1 MNRILAFIYASLISF
16 CIATVALA
24 APGDL
29 DTSFGTNGIVTTTIP
44 GSTFAAFPDVVV
56 QPDGKLVIS
65 FTANTASGGFD
76 MILARY
82 HPNGSLDTTFS
93 DDGIVTSPFA
103 AGAFDQV
110 QALALQPDG
119 KILAGGSVGSAFAL
133 VRFNTD
139 GSLDTSFDGDGIVT
153 TSMFSSGALSAISVQ
168 ADGKIVAGS
177 DVLNNV
183 NEDFFA
189 VVRYNA
195 NGSLDTSFGNSGV
208 TTANFG
214 LVDFFG
220 DLTIQPDGKII
231 GVGLGNASSS
241 NPTVAMIRLNQ
252 NGTFDNSFDG
262 DGRVATPF
270 VKLDELHSVDLQA
283 DGRIVVGG
291 QLNAVFTVFRYNTN
305 GSLDNT
311 FDGDGVAAANFGIDS
326 GALDVRVTGNGKI
339 VAVGDSFS
347 SGVGGYD
354 FAAASF
360 NSDGSLDQS
369 FGIGGKVTTTVS
381 AEEDKLFRMTVQA
394 DGKIVGVGVSG
405 LTGSKK
411 ATLARYLGD
420 SRKRSDFDGDGKTDV
435 SVFRPSD
442 GNWYIDRSTTGFTA
456 IPWGLEGDRLATGD
470 YDGDNKADTAV
481 FRPSAVAGQAI
492 FHILNSNGFIYTA
505 VPWGSPADIPVPAD
519 YDADGRDDTA
529 VFRPSDGTWYVLT
542 ASGNMIFTRWGLNGD
557 IPVTG
562 DFDGDGRADRA
573 VFGNGGLWNIL
584 NSSGGVVFSRFG
596 LSTDKPVA
604 ADYDGDSRYDIAV
617 FRPSEGNWYWLN
629 SSSGAFSAVHWG
641 QSGDVPVPGDYDG
654 DGRYDQAVYRAG
666 AWYLNQS
673 SAGFGS
679 ATFGLITDIPTPI
692 SYPVSPSR

>member
-1 MNRILAFIYASLISF
+1 MIRILF
-16 CIATVALA
+16 CICASVIFFSTATAALA

-29 DTSFGTNGIVTTTIP
+29 DTSFGTTGIVTTTIP

-93 DDGIVTSPFA
+93 GDGIVTSPFA
-103 AGAFDQV
+103 ISAFDQAR
-110 QALALQPDG
+110 ALALQPDG
-119 KILAGGSVGSAFAL
+119 KILAGGSVGSSFAL

-139 GSLDTSFDGDGIVT
+139 GSLDTTFDGDGIVT
-153 TSMFSSGALSAISVQ
+153 TSIFSSGTLSAISVQ
-168 ADGKIVAGS
+168 PDGKIVAGS
-177 DVLNNV
+177 DVLNSV

-214 LVDFFG
+214 VVDFFG

-231 GVGLGNASSS
+231 AVGLGNASSS
-241 NPTVAMIRLNQ
+241 NTTLAMIRLNP

-262 DGRVATPF
+262 DGIVATPF
-270 VKLDELHSVDLQA
+270 VKLYELHSVDLQA

-291 QLNAVFTVFRYNTN
+291 QQNGVFTVFRYTTN

-311 FDGDGVAAANFGIDS
+311 FDGDGVAAADFANGG
-326 GALDVRVTGNGKI
+326 GARDVRVTGNGKI

-360 NSDGSLDQS
+360 NSDGSLDQN

-381 AEEDKLFRMTVQA
+381 AEEDKLHRMTVQA
-394 DGKIVGVGVSG
+394 DGKIVGVGISG
-405 LTGSKK
+405 LSGSQK
-411 ATLARYLGD
+411 ATLVRYLGD
-420 SRKRSDFDGDGKTDV
+420 SRKRSDFDGDGKTDI

-442 GNWYIDRSTTGFTA
+442 GNWYIDRSTAGFTA
-456 IPWGLEGDRLATGD
+456 IPWGIAGDGLATAD
-470 YDGDNKADTAV
+470 YDGDNKADTAI
-481 FRPSAVAGQAI
+481 FRPSFQADLAD
-492 FHILNSNGFIYTA
+492 FHVLNSNGFIYTA
-505 VPWGSPADIPVPAD
+505 VSWGLPEDIPVPAD
-519 YDADGRDDTA
+519 YDGDGRDDTA
-529 VFRPSDGTWYVLT
+529 VFRPSDATWYVLT
-542 ASGNMIFTRWGLNGD
+542 ASGTMIFTQWGVNGD
-557 IPVTG
+557 KPMAG
-562 DFDGDGRADRA
+562 DFDGDGKADRA
-573 VFGNGGLWNIL
+573 VFRGGGFWSIL
-584 NSSGGVVFSRFG
+584 KSSGGGVFTRFG
-596 LSTDKPVA
+596 ISTDTPVA

-617 FRPSEGNWYWLN
+617 FRASEGNWYWLN
-629 SSSGAFSAVHWG
+629 SSSGGFSAVHWG

-654 DGRYDQAVYRAG
+654 DGRYDQAVYRGG

-679 ATFGLITDIPTPI
+679 ATFGLITDIPTPT